1 MNIYEKEVLT
11 TIKANKINNQREL
24 SNKLDFSL
32 GKINTTIK
40 SLRTKKLIKEDTLDI
55 TSEAKK
61 ILDNNKVNNAIIL
74 AAGYGMRMVPIN
86 TELPKGLIQV
96 RGETLVERLIKQL
109 HEAGITKIT
118 LVAGFMKEL
127 YEFLMDEYDV
137 DILVNP
143 MYHERNNLHSLA
155 LASRLINGTYI
166 IPCDMYFEENPFRKS
181 ELYSW
186 YAVDETKDYDSY
198 VEVTRKLS
206 YRYIKHNGNHM
217 LGLAYISTKDSKD
230 MVEIIGFRDADPSF
244 YKAFWEDAFIRDNEM
259 IFNTRIIN
267 SSEVTEINTYEQLR
281 DFDEKSLNLNSK
293 EINIAAN
300 SLDVKPSD
308 IKNIE
313 ILKKGMT
320 NKSFSFETEK
330 KKYIMRIPGKGT
342 NGLVNRKEEYS
353 VYQTIKNLN
362 LCDDLIYMNP
372 DNGYKITEFIEGAR
386 NCDAYNPE
394 DLRKCMSA
402 LRKFHSMQL
411 KVEHSF
417 DLKKKI
423 NYYEELWGGE
433 SSAYVDYET
442 TKAKVFKL
450 LDYVNKQDKDYCLCH
465 IDSVPDNFMLYKDA
479 QGKEQVRLIDWE
491 YAGMQDPNLDIAMFA
506 IYAMYD
512 RVMVDKLID
521 YYYTE
526 GCSDDIRH
534 RIYAY
539 IAIAGLLWSN
549 WCEYKRMLGVEF
561 GEYSL
566 RQYRYA
572 KDYYKIIVNEVG
584 EL

>member
-1 MNIYEKEVLT
+1 
-11 TIKANKINNQREL
+11 
-24 SNKLDFSL
+24 
-32 GKINTTIK
+32 
-40 SLRTKKLIKEDTLDI
+40 
-55 TSEAKK
+55 
-61 ILDNNKVNNAIIL
+61 
-74 AAGYGMRMVPIN
+74 
-86 TELPKGLIQV
+86 
-96 RGETLVERLIKQL
+96 
-109 HEAGITKIT
+109 
-118 LVAGFMKEL
+118 
-127 YEFLMDEYDV
+127 
-137 DILVNP
+137 
-143 MYHERNNLHSLA
+143 
-155 LASRLINGTYI
+155 
-166 IPCDMYFEENPFRKS
+166 MYFEENPFRKS

-217 LGLAYISTKDSKD
+217 LGLAYISTKDSKN

-353 VYQTIKNLN
+353 VYQTIKDLN

-372 DNGYKITEFIEGAR
+372 NNGYKITEFIEGAR

-394 DLRKCMSA
+394 DLRECMSA

-423 NYYEELWGGE
+423 NYYEELWSGE

-572 KDYYKIIVNEVG
+572 KDYYKILVNELG

>member
-24 SNKLDFSL
+24 SNKLGFSL

-40 SLRTKKLIKEDTLDI
+40 SLRTKRLIKEDSLDI

-118 LVAGFMKEL
+118 LVAGFMKES
-127 YEFLMDEYDV
+127 YEFLMDKYDV

-206 YRYIKHNGNHM
+206 YSYIKHNGNHM

-320 NKSFSFETEK
+320 NKSFSFEIEK

-423 NYYEELWGGE
+423 NYYEELWSGE

-442 TKAKVFKL
+442 TKAKVFKM
-450 LDYVNKQDKDYCLCH
+450 LDYVNKQDKEYCLCH

-572 KDYYKIIVNEVG
+572 KDYYKILVNEVG

>member
-24 SNKLDFSL
+24 SNKLGFSL
-32 GKINTTIK
+32 GKINTTIN
-40 SLRTKKLIKEDTLDI
+40 SLRTKKLIKEDSLDI

-118 LVAGFMKEL
+118 LVAGFMKES

-217 LGLAYISTKDSKD
+217 LGFAYISTNDSKD

-244 YKAFWEDAFIRDNEM
+244 YKAFWEDVFIRDNEM

-281 DFDEKSLNLNSK
+281 DFDEKSLNLNSR

-308 IKNIE
+308 IKNIG

-320 NKSFSFETEK
+320 NKSFSFETDK

-411 KVEHSF
+411 KVKHSF

-423 NYYEELWGGE
+423 NYYEELWSGE

-450 LDYVNKQDKDYCLCH
+450 LDYVNKQDKEYCLCH

-512 RVMVDKLID
+512 RVMVDRLID

-572 KDYYKIIVNEVG
+572 KDYYKILVNELG

>member
-1 MNIYEKEVLT
+1 MNVYEKEVLT

-24 SNKLDFSL
+24 SNKLGFSL

-40 SLRTKKLIKEDTLDI
+40 SLRTKRLIKEDSLDI

-118 LVAGFMKEL
+118 LVAGFMKES
-127 YEFLMDEYDV
+127 YEFLMDKYDV

-206 YRYIKHNGNHM
+206 YSYIKHNGNHM

-320 NKSFSFETEK
+320 NKSFSFEIEK

-423 NYYEELWGGE
+423 NYYEELWSGE

-442 TKAKVFKL
+442 TKAKVFKM
-450 LDYVNKQDKDYCLCH
+450 LDYVNKQDKEYCLCH

-572 KDYYKIIVNEVG
+572 KDYYKILVNEVG

>member
-1 MNIYEKEVLT
+1 
-11 TIKANKINNQREL
+11 
-24 SNKLDFSL
+24 
-32 GKINTTIK
+32 
-40 SLRTKKLIKEDTLDI
+40 
-55 TSEAKK
+55 
-61 ILDNNKVNNAIIL
+61 
-74 AAGYGMRMVPIN
+74 
-86 TELPKGLIQV
+86 
-96 RGETLVERLIKQL
+96 
-109 HEAGITKIT
+109 
-118 LVAGFMKEL
+118 
-127 YEFLMDEYDV
+127 
-137 DILVNP
+137 
-143 MYHERNNLHSLA
+143 
-155 LASRLINGTYI
+155 
-166 IPCDMYFEENPFRKS
+166 
-181 ELYSW
+181 
-186 YAVDETKDYDSY
+186 
-198 VEVTRKLS
+198 
-206 YRYIKHNGNHM
+206 
-217 LGLAYISTKDSKD
+217 
-230 MVEIIGFRDADPSF
+230 
-244 YKAFWEDAFIRDNEM
+244 
-259 IFNTRIIN
+259 
-267 SSEVTEINTYEQLR
+267 
-281 DFDEKSLNLNSK
+281 
-293 EINIAAN
+293 
-300 SLDVKPSD
+300 
-308 IKNIE
+308 
-313 ILKKGMT
+313 
-320 NKSFSFETEK
+320 
-330 KKYIMRIPGKGT
+330 MRIPGKGT

-423 NYYEELWGGE
+423 NYYEELWSGE

-465 IDSVPDNFMLYKDA
+465 IDSVPDNFTLYKDA

-572 KDYYKIIVNEVG
+572 KDYYKILVNEVG

>member
-24 SNKLDFSL
+24 SNKLGFSL
-32 GKINTTIK
+32 GKINTMVK
-40 SLRTKKLIKEDTLDI
+40 SLRTKKLIKEDSLGI

-118 LVAGFMKEL
+118 LVAGFMKES
-127 YEFLMDEYDV
+127 YEFLMDEYDI

-308 IKNIE
+308 IKNIG

-402 LRKFHSMQL
+402 LRKFHSMKL
-411 KVEHSF
+411 KVKHSF
-417 DLKKKI
+417 DLKNKI
-423 NYYEELWGGE
+423 NYYEELWSGE

-450 LDYVNKQDKDYCLCH
+450 LDYVNKQDKEYCLCH
-465 IDSVPDNFMLYKDA
+465 IDSVPDNFMLYKDT

-572 KDYYKIIVNEVG
+572 KDYYKILVNELG
-584 EL
+584 EF

>member
-24 SNKLDFSL
+24 SNKLGFSL
-32 GKINTTIK
+32 GKINTTVK
-40 SLRTKKLIKEDTLDI
+40 SLRTKKLIKEDSLGI

-118 LVAGFMKEL
+118 LVAGFMKES

-186 YAVDETKDYDSY
+186 YAVDEIKDYDSY

-206 YRYIKHNGNHM
+206 YRYIEHNGNHM

-281 DFDEKSLNLNSK
+281 DFDEKSLNLDSK

-342 NGLVNRKEEYS
+342 DGLVNRKEEYS

-411 KVEHSF
+411 KVKHSF

-423 NYYEELWGGE
+423 NYYEELWNGE

-450 LDYVNKQDKDYCLCH
+450 LDYVNKQDKEYCLCH

-526 GCSDDIRH
+526 GCSDDIRY

-572 KDYYKIIVNEVG
+572 KDYYKILVNELG
-584 EL
+584 EF

>member
-24 SNKLDFSL
+24 SNKLGFSL

-40 SLRTKKLIKEDTLDI
+40 SLRTKKLIKEDSLDI

-74 AAGYGMRMVPIN
+74 AAGYGKRMVPIN

-118 LVAGFMKEL
+118 LVAGFMKES

-155 LASRLINGTYI
+155 LVSRLINGTYI

-217 LGLAYISTKDSKD
+217 LGLAYISTKNSKD

-308 IKNIE
+308 IKNIG

-372 DNGYKITEFIEGAR
+372 DNGYKITEFIEGSR

-411 KVEHSF
+411 KVKHSF

-423 NYYEELWGGE
+423 NYYEELWNGE
-433 SSAYVDYET
+433 SSAYVDYEI

-450 LDYVNKQDKDYCLCH
+450 LDYVSKQDKEYCLCH

-572 KDYYKIIVNEVG
+572 KDYYKILVNELG
-584 EL
+584 EF